1 MTKTRLLYLLLF
13 LDIFSN
19 AQNLNL
25 ETYSSDSKCS
35 IKINGEEIYSQECE
49 YEFGTNLIFYTK
61 FNHSEVWI
69 FQDVQNYAACSG
81 REPLRI
87 FEKKDD
93 DKVKFQSEVDWCAS
107 SHILQSLMKLF

>member
-25 ETYSSDSKCS
+25 EIYSSDSKCS

-69 FQDVQNYAACSG
+69 FQDIQNYAACSG
-81 REPLRI
+81 LCR
-87 FEKKDD
+87 
-93 DKVKFQSEVDWCAS
+93 SEERRVGKECRSRWS
-107 SHILQSLMKLF
+107 PYH